1 MNRKFKLGILAVMI
15 LLQIIIQR
23 YINVLHINLDLL
35 YLILIFTAV
44 KSGFYKTMA
53 AASVI
58 GLVTDYFSMQ
68 TFGVFGFSRTI
79 TAFILHQTAGHIDLK
94 NNVFVFL
101 FISISLCISNSLAN
115 LFFVFI
121 KGGIGFNFNL
131 VIYQPVLTA
140 LLGIALLS
148 SGRIKRNLDV
158 Y

>member
-1 MNRKFKLGILAVMI
+1 MAVMV
-15 LLQIIIQR
+15 LLQIILQR
-23 YINVLHINLDLL
+23 YINVLHVNLDML

-53 AASVI
+53 TASII
-58 GLVTDYFSMQ
+58 GLATDYFSMQ
-68 TFGVFGFSRTI
+68 TLGVFGFSRTI
-79 TAFILHQTAGHIDLK
+79 VAFLLHQTAGHIDLK
-94 NNVFVFL
+94 NNVFVYM
-101 FISISLCISNSLAN
+101 FIAISLCISNSLAN

-121 KGGIGFNFNL
+121 KDGIGFNFNL

-148 SGRIKRNLDV
+148 SGRIKRSLDV